1 MFFQLRIQ
9 RRNLQ
14 CLFHLCSDNT
24 QCTFYK
30 ICCFEACAFINFAE
44 SGVANPVC
52 AWEGMADHERQDWI
66 PVSDNPQ
73 DWIKERPDWRVKI
86 LWTGWPMLCA
96 SNDPNLPTYPP
107 LWKALTP
114 TTQISP
120 ESLER
125 LQTLLRNHSETFEFK
140 DANFLKDLENHVLQV
155 HAFHTIRMDFMMDLG
170 QVMHGLAAM
179 AKSACGDR
187 WVEDVVLQS
196 WSIAERCD
204 KFSLF
209 PRASLILTVLHDNN
223 HWALLCILVG
233 QGLISYHKI
242 DYGDTLQY
250 HLVHMT
256 FTDAI

>member
-1 MFFQLRIQ
+1 
-9 RRNLQ
+9 
-14 CLFHLCSDNT
+14 
-24 QCTFYK
+24 
-30 ICCFEACAFINFAE
+30 
-44 SGVANPVC
+44 
-52 AWEGMADHERQDWI
+52 
-66 PVSDNPQ
+66 
-73 DWIKERPDWRVKI
+73 
-86 LWTGWPMLCA
+86 
-96 SNDPNLPTYPP
+96 
-107 LWKALTP
+107 
-114 TTQISP
+114 
-120 ESLER
+120 
-125 LQTLLRNHSETFEFK
+125 
-140 DANFLKDLENHVLQV
+140 
-155 HAFHTIRMDFMMDLG
+155 
-170 QVMHGLAAM
+170 M

-223 HWALLCILVG
+223 HCALLCILVG